1 MLLSGPTERLYLF
14 VLSLKQFTDDI
25 TEGNL
30 FISSMLLKAA
40 LSRMINGGIYGQNIF
55 Q

>member
-1 MLLSGPTERLYLF
+1 MEEQYKKY
-14 VLSLKQFTDDI
+14 VMQFTDDI

>member
-1 MLLSGPTERLYLF
+1 M
-14 VLSLKQFTDDI
+14 QFTDNE
-25 TEGNL
+25 TKGNL

-40 LSRMINGGIYGQNIF
+40 LSKMINGGIYGQNIF